1 MDLNGLNNFTNAINR
16 NNIKP
21 MVTKLENYGQRVLVV
36 DDDPESV
43 KIVSKAL
50 EWEGY
55 VVESASSG
63 REAISKINHYQPHL
77 VLLDINM
84 PGLNGLDTLKYL
96 RANNEYVATIFVS
109 GQSNTEDVIRGL
121 DASADDYICKPFD
134 TGELLARVRSQLRI
148 KKLHDELKA
157 ANAKLKELVDID
169 DLTGLF
175 NMRSLYGKLDYEIE
189 RASRYERGL
198 CVIMMDMDHFK
209 TVNDNHDHLFGS
221 FVLSEVGSIIKKN
234 IRKIDFAARY
244 GGDEFLIVLTETD
257 AVGAKSFT
265 ERLRSKIENN
275 VFKSNDYQIQL
286 TTSIG
291 FAVLGKSIKGMDAK
305 TFVRHA
311 DKALYDAKEN
321 GRNRVHYY
329 DFDKDESVLL
339 NPGKPK
345 VLRKIS

>member
-1 MDLNGLNNFTNAINR
+1 
-16 NNIKP
+16 
-21 MVTKLENYGQRVLVV
+21 MVTKLENYGQKILVV

-55 VVESASSG
+55 TVQSASSG
-63 REAISKINHYQPHL
+63 HEAINKINHYHPHL

-96 RANNEYVATIFVS
+96 RANSEYVATIFVS

-121 DASADDYICKPFD
+121 DATADDYICKPFD
-134 TGELLARVRSQLRI
+134 TGELLSRVRSQLRI
-148 KKLHDELKA
+148 KKLHDDLKI
-157 ANAKLKELVDID
+157 ANARLKELVDID

-175 NMRSLYGKLDYEIE
+175 NMRSLYSKLDHEIE
-189 RASRYERGL
+189 RASRYGRGL
-198 CVIMMDMDHFK
+198 CTIMMDMDHFK

-221 FVLSEVGSIIKKN
+221 FVLSEVGKIIQGN

-244 GGDEFLIVLTETD
+244 GGDEFLIVLTETN
-257 AVGAKSFT
+257 AEGAKAFT
-265 ERLRSKIENN
+265 ERLRSKIENYL
-275 VFKSNDYQIQL
+275 FKSGEYQINL
-286 TTSIG
+286 TVSIG
-291 FAVLGKSIKGMDAK
+291 FAILSDGVSGLDAK

-311 DKALYDAKEN
+311 DKALYGAKEN

-329 DFDKDESVLL
+329 DFSKDTSVLL
-339 NPGKPK
+339 TPGKSK

>member
-1 MDLNGLNNFTNAINR
+1 
-16 NNIKP
+16 
-21 MVTKLENYGQRVLVV
+21 MVTKLENHGHRILVV

-55 VVESASSG
+55 VVDSASSG

-148 KKLHDELKA
+148 KKLHDELKI

-175 NMRSLYGKLDYEIE
+175 NMRSLYSKLDYEIE
-189 RASRYERGL
+189 RATRYERGL

-209 TVNDNHDHLFGS
+209 RVNDNHDHLFGS
-221 FVLSEVGSIIKKN
+221 FVLSEVGAIIKDN

-244 GGDEFLIVLTETD
+244 GGDEFLVVLTETNAD
-257 AVGAKSFT
+257 GAKAFT

-275 VFKSNDYQIQL
+275 VFKSNDYKIQL

-291 FAVLGKSIKGMDAK
+291 FAVLGKEVKSMNAK

-311 DKALYDAKEN
+311 DKALYDAKAN

-329 DFDKDESVLL
+329 DFAKDESVLL
-339 NPGKPK
+339 TPGKPK
-345 VLRKIS
+345 IMRKSS